1 MQIKVH
7 ILQGFEQVYVLLATM
22 KISWYMFY
30 VGHGASIPELVDF
43 IFALQIAKK
52 LKKEPEDITYERD
65 EVLIFDPFNEIF

>member
-1 MQIKVH
+1 
-7 ILQGFEQVYVLLATM
+7 
-22 KISWYMFY
+22 MFY